1 MPQDEPSAPD
11 APRGRRRRTAQ
22 ETRQR
27 RRRALTW
34 GLSLLLC
41 VLLVDALVG
50 DNGYLS
56 TLRTAKEQNALMA
69 ELARIRLENEALQA
83 ESRRLSPG
91 PDGRPNDPTAVEEAA
106 RRQLGFVKPGE
117 TLVIVHDTPPAAAPA
132 PATPTPEA
140 K

>member
-1 MPQDEPSAPD
+1 MLLMPQDEPSAPD

-22 ETRQR
+22 DTRQR

-69 ELARIRLENEALQA
+69 EVARLRVENQALQD
-83 ESRRLSPG
+83 ESTRLLT
-91 PDGRPNDPTAVEEAA
+91 DPAAIEEAA

-117 TLVIVHDTPPAAAPA
+117 TLVIVHDTPSPATPAPGAPA
-132 PATPTPEA
+132 PET

>member
-1 MPQDEPSAPD
+1 MAQDELPAPD
-11 APRGRRRRTAQ
+11 AARGRRRRTAQ
-22 ETRQR
+22 DTRER

-69 ELARIRLENEALQA
+69 ELARVRIENQALQDERA
-83 ESRRLSPG
+83 RLV
-91 PDGRPNDPTAVEEAA
+91 NDPAAIEEAA

-117 TLVIVHDTPPAAAPA
+117 TLVIVHDSPAAGTPAAPA
-132 PATPTPEA
+132 PGAQ
-140 K
+140 

>member
-1 MPQDEPSAPD
+1 MFRMAQDEVQAPE
-11 APRGRRRRTAQ
+11 AARGRRRRTAQ
-22 ETRQR
+22 HTRQR

-69 ELARIRLENEALQA
+69 ELARIRLENQALQG
-83 ESRRLSPG
+83 ESQRLI
-91 PDGRPNDPTAVEEAA
+91 NDPAAIEEAA
-106 RRQLGFVKPGE
+106 RRQLGFVRPGE
-117 TLVIVHDTPPAAAPA
+117 TLVIVHDTPRAAAPA
-132 PATPTPEA
+132 PPAPAPDA
-140 K
+140 Q